1 MKLQKLYFSIC
12 LLLGALSINAQM
24 KQLRLDAKT
33 ALIEK
38 PVIEQPISF
47 SARSVRGSVLF
58 DPAKYKLPKLT
69 AGQAVIKVI
78 ARSASGKAI
87 AFEGKLKTA
96 KDERHLP
103 VEEKVKTY
111 LSQVARVA
119 GSTGLDKQHE
129 VLAIQTDSKGEL
141 HIKVQQKCHD
151 LPVFGAELTLHT
163 TDGDIDFVMGR
174 TWPTESIEMVS
185 LSEGAE
191 QSLTRVWADMG
202 TNPPVIAFGQ
212 WSHLL
217 KNKSELG
224 YLPVSESELR
234 LVYHHTVYKNAVE
247 RWEYFVDATSGEVVK
262 KYASICKFHNHQR
275 GESCANNVTTNTF
288 PLAQEKLSNGVMI
301 DPLDGTATAT
311 AQDLFNINR
320 TINTYQVGNKFYMID
335 GSRSMFKPASS
346 MPNDPQGVI
355 WTIDAFNTAPQNS
368 DFNADH
374 ITSSNNAWSNKTGVS
389 AHYNGG
395 KSYDYFKNV
404 FNRNSISGS
413 GGNIVSFINIADEDG
428 SSMGNAFWNGAAM
441 FYGNGDNAFQP
452 LAKGLDV
459 AGHEMTHGVVQNTAN
474 LEYQGESG
482 ALNESFADV
491 FGVLIDRD
499 DWLIG
504 EDVVKTTAFPSGALR
519 SMQDPHNGASTNDF
533 NRGWQPKKYSERFK
547 GSEDNGGVHI
557 NSGIPNH
564 AFFLFAS
571 NVGKDKAE
579 KVYYKA
585 LDQYLTKS
593 SQFID
598 CRIAVIRAA
607 REEYGDAAANAAAA
621 AFDAVEVF
629 GGQGGSYE
637 DDVDLNP
644 GQDLILFT
652 SENKEKLYI
661 YTADGDAVA
670 NPLTNTNPISKPSI
684 SDDGSLIVFVADD
697 QRIHYID
704 INWQAGTA
712 EENILQ
718 TSGNWRNAA
727 ISKDGTKLAAL
738 RSVEENFIVIF
749 DLIKGTGA
757 NFELTNPT
765 FSTGITTGDVLYAD
779 AMEWDFSGEYIMY
792 DAINRVESNSGFNIE
807 FWDIGFIKVWN
818 NSSKNFALPDQIEK
832 LFPALDEG
840 LSVGNP
846 TFSKNSP
853 YIIAF
858 DYLEDD
864 QYYILGANIEDGE
877 VGLVYENSD
886 IGYPSFSR
894 LDNAIIF
901 NEVGFFGTDLSIVG
915 LENDKITA
923 TPGSEFVYAEGYSW
937 GVWFSNGERKVT
949 AVSEVNANPK
959 DMNLAPN
966 PAKDLLM
973 VTVPENGFD
982 PLTLEIFDLTGKM
995 VQSQSWPGS
1004 QKTAA
1009 IAVESLTTG
1018 AYVIRCTAEDA
1029 APLVKKFI
1037 KL

>member
-1 MKLQKLYFSIC
+1 MKLHTLWFSAC
-12 LLLGALSINAQM
+12 LLLCVNSTKAQM
-24 KQLRLDAKT
+24 KQLRFEAKS
-33 ALIEK
+33 AQIEK
-38 PVIEQPISF
+38 PVINQSIDFKE
-47 SARSVRGSVLF
+47 RSVRSQSHF
-58 DPAKYKLPKLT
+58 EPTKFKMPMLT
-69 AGQAVIKVI
+69 AGLSDIKII
-78 ARSASGKAI
+78 AKSVGGRPI
-87 AFEGKLKTA
+87 AFEGKIKNA
-96 KDERHLP
+96 KSLRHLP
-103 VEEKVKTY
+103 IEDKVKSY
-111 LSQVARVA
+111 LKQLSFVLGSQ
-119 GSTGLDKQHE
+119 GLETQHE
-129 VLAIQTDSKGEL
+129 IRTIQSDSRGEL
-141 HIKVQQKCHD
+141 HIKVQQTYNK
-151 LPVFGAELTLHT
+151 LPIYGAELTLHT
-163 TDGDIDFVMGR
+163 KDGDIDFVMGR
-174 TWPTESIEMVS
+174 TWPTESVS
-185 LSEGAE
+185 TTFASEEAELS
-191 QSLTRVWADMG
+191 LKRVWADMG

-217 KNKSELG
+217 QNQSELT
-224 YLPVSESELR
+224 YLPVSDSDLR
-234 LVYHHTVYKNAVE
+234 LVYHHSVYKNAVE
-247 RWEYFVDATSGEVVK
+247 RWEYFVDATNGEVLK
-262 KYASICKFHNHQR
+262 KYPSICKFHNHQQ
-275 GESCANNVTTNTF
+275 GKSCANKITPTAMPITEES
-288 PLAQEKLSNGVMI
+288 LHNGVI
-301 DPLDGTATAT
+301 VDPLDGTATAT

-335 GSRSMFKPASS
+335 GSRSMFKASSS

-355 WTIDAFNTAPQNS
+355 WTIDAFNTAPQNNNFS
-368 DFNADH
+368 ADH
-374 ITSSNNAWSNKTGVS
+374 ISSNNNTWSNKTGVS
-389 AHYNGG
+389 AHFNGG
-395 KSYDYFKNV
+395 KAYDYFKNV

-441 FYGNGDNAFQP
+441 FYGNGDGAFQP
-452 LAKGLDV
+452 LARGLDV

-533 NRGWQPKKYSERFK
+533 NRGWQPKKYTERFK
-547 GSEDNGGVHI
+547 GAEDDGGVHI

-629 GGQGGSYE
+629 GGQGGNYE
-637 DDVDLNP
+637 NNVDINP
-644 GQDLILFT
+644 GDDLILFT
-652 SENKEKLYI
+652 SEDKEKLYI
-661 YTADGDAVA
+661 YTADGNAVA

-684 SDDGSLIVFVADD
+684 SDDGSLIVFVAED
-697 QRIHYID
+697 QKIHYVE

-712 EENILQ
+712 EENILPA
-718 TSGNWRNAA
+718 SGSWRNAA

-738 RSVEENFIVIF
+738 RSTEENFMVIF
-749 DLIKGTGA
+749 DLTTGSGA
-757 NFELTNPT
+757 NFELINPT
-765 FSTGITTGDVLYAD
+765 FSTGVTTGEVLYAD
-779 AMEWDFSGEYIMY
+779 AMEWDFSGEYVMY
-792 DAINRVESNSGFNIE
+792 DAINRVESNSGFDIE

-864 QYYILGANIEDGE
+864 NFYILGANIEDGE
-877 VGLVYENSD
+877 VGLVYENTD

-894 LDNAIIF
+894 ADNAIIF
-901 NEVGFFGTDLSIVG
+901 NESGFFGTDLSIIE
-915 LENDKITA
+915 LESDKITSKS
-923 TPGSEFVYAEGYSW
+923 GSEFVYAEGYSW

-949 AVSEVNANPK
+949 AVAEVNA
-959 DMNLAPN
+959 DRADLRLAPN
-966 PAKDLLM
+966 PVKDQLLL
-973 VTVPENGFD
+973 TVPDTGFK
-982 PLTLEIFDLTGKM
+982 PLNIEIFDLTGKL
-995 VQSQSWPGS
+995 VQSQSWPTS
-1004 QKTAA
+1004 QKTVG
-1009 IAVESLTTG
+1009 IGVESMKAG
-1018 AYVIRCTAEDA
+1018 AYIVRCTSVDA

-1037 KL
+1037 KQ

>member
-1 MKLQKLYFSIC
+1 MKLHKLFLSIC
-12 LLLGALSINAQM
+12 FILAGVSLSAQL
-24 KQLRLDAKT
+24 KQIRFDEKSA
-33 ALIEK
+33 AIDK
-38 PVIEQPISF
+38 PVITQPLRF
-47 SARSVRGSVLF
+47 SQKPTKNVPLF
-58 DPAKYKLPKLT
+58 EPGKFQMPGLT
-69 AGQAVIKVI
+69 AGAAEIKI
-78 ARSASGKAI
+78 IGRAANGRPI
-87 AFEGKLKTA
+87 AFEGKLKNA
-96 KDERHLP
+96 KAGRHLP
-103 VEEKVKTY
+103 VEEKVKAY
-111 LSQVARVA
+111 LSKLSWVA
-119 GSTGLDKQHE
+119 GIAGLDKQYE
-129 VLAIQTDSKGEL
+129 IKTIQTDQKGEH
-141 HIKVQQKCHD
+141 HIRVQQKWND

-163 TDGDIDFVMGR
+163 TDGDIDFVLGR
-174 TWPTESIEMVS
+174 TWPIENTASVPETEAVS
-185 LSEGAE
+185 LS
-191 QSLTRVWADMG
+191 LNRVWNDMG
-202 TNPPVIAFGQ
+202 ISQPVMAFGP

-217 KNKSELG
+217 KNNSELG
-224 YLPVSESELR
+224 YLPVEDEGLR

-247 RWEYFVDATSGEVVK
+247 RWEYYLDASTGEVVN
-262 KYASICKFHNHQR
+262 KYTSICKFHNHPKD
-275 GESCANNVTTNTF
+275 ESCNSAQDFGSMRVEEPTNVL
-288 PLAQEKLSNGVMI
+288 PIMV

-311 AQDLFNINR
+311 ALDLFNINR

-335 GSRSMFKPASS
+335 GSRPMFKSNSS

-368 DFNADH
+368 DFNAEH
-374 ITSSNNAWSNKTGVS
+374 ISSNNNTWSNKTGVS
-389 AHYNGG
+389 AHFNGG
-395 KSYDYFKNV
+395 KAYEYFKNV

-441 FYGNGDNAFQP
+441 FYGNGDGAFQP

-504 EDVVKTTAFPSGALR
+504 EDVVKTAAFPSGALR

-533 NRGWQPKKYSERFK
+533 NRGWQPKKYSERYK

-571 NVGKDKAE
+571 SVGKDKAE

-607 REEYGDAAANAAAA
+607 REEFGDAAANAAAA

-637 DDVDLNP
+637 DDVDVNP

-661 YTADGDAVA
+661 YTADGNAVA

-684 SDDGSLIVFVADD
+684 SDDGSLIVFVAED
-697 QRIHYID
+697 QKIHYIE

-738 RSVEENFIVIF
+738 RAAEENFIVVF
-749 DLIKGTGA
+749 DLLTGTGA

-765 FSTGITTGDVLYAD
+765 FSTGISTGDVLYAD
-779 AMEWDFSGEYIMY
+779 AMEWDFSGEYVMY
-792 DAINRVESNSGFNIE
+792 DAINRVESSSGFDLE

-858 DYLEDD
+858 DYLEAD

-894 LDNAIIF
+894 SDNAVIF
-901 NEVGFFGTDLSIVG
+901 NEAGFFGTDLSIIE
-915 LENDKITA
+915 LEDDKITA
-923 TPGSEFVYAEGYSW
+923 TPGSQFVYAEGFSW
-937 GVWFSNGERKVT
+937 GVWFSNGDRKVT
-949 AVSEVNANPK
+949 AVTEVNLDPK
-959 DMNLAPN
+959 DLYLAPN
-966 PAKDLLM
+966 PAKDQLW
-973 VTVPENGFD
+973 VTIPENGFQ
-982 PLTLEIFDLTGKM
+982 PVAVEIYDLTGKKRH
-995 VQSQSWPGS
+995 SLSWPGE
-1004 QKTAA
+1004 QRTVG
-1009 IAVESLTTG
+1009 IPVEALETG
-1018 AYVIRCTAEDA
+1018 AYLVRCTSETNV
-1029 APLVKKFI
+1029 PMVRKFI